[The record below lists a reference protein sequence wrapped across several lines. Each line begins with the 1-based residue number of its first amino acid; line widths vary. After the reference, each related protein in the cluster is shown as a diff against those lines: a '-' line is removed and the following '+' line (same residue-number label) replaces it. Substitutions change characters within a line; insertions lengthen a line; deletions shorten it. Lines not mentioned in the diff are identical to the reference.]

1 MKPFEPTDDRPIRV
15 EVDGGTATLTMWRP
29 EVRNALNAPMRSA
42 VRKTLAEL
50 DADPSVRAIILTGAD
65 PAFCA
70 GLDLK
75 ELAAGE
81 NSGLSA
87 GDDSTGPWA
96 PLSKPLIGAINGVAV
111 TGGFEYALACDFL
124 MASEHARFADT
135 HARVGIM
142 PGWGLS
148 VQLPRAI
155 GVRRARQMSLT
166 GNYIDAGT
174 ALEWG
179 LVNEVVPHAELL
191 PRCLQLAADV
201 GEIDASTITAY
212 RQLYVDTEARTE
224 PDAMAYEITHSRAWR
239 QGEFSNEDLAA
250 KREAIQARGRAQ

>member
-1 MKPFEPTDDRPIRV
+1 MDPFEPTDDRPLRLEI
-15 EVDGGTATLTMWRP
+15 DGSTAIVTMWRP
-29 EVRNALNAPMRSA
+29 EARNALNAPMRSA
-42 VRKTLAEL
+42 VRQTLAEL
-50 DADPSVRAIILTGAD
+50 DADQSVRAIILTGAD

-75 ELAAGE
+75 ELAAGG
-81 NSGLSA
+81 NSGASA
-87 GDDSTGPWA
+87 EVESLGPWA

-124 MASEHARFADT
+124 IASEHAGFADT

-166 GNYIDAGT
+166 GNYIDART
-174 ALEWG
+174 ALGWG
-179 LVNEVVPHAELL
+179 LVNEVVVHADLL
-191 PRCLQLAADV
+191 SRCRQLAADV
-201 GEIDASTITAY
+201 GEVDGATIATY
-212 RQLYVDTEARTE
+212 RQLYVDTEARSE
-224 PDAMAYEITHSRAWR
+224 PDAMAYERTHSSAWR
-239 QGEFSNEDLAA
+239 RRPTDL
-250 KREAIQARGRAQ
+250 